1 MCVLI
6 KLSLGKVLIK
16 LEAGVA
22 VGSISKSLM
31 VKKAGKVEVIFLQK
45 YKNNPSAK
53 FCHCKILIEH

>member
-31 VKKAGKVEVIFLQK
+31 VKKL
-45 YKNNPSAK
+45 AK
-53 FCHCKILIEH
+53 LK